1 MLLLA
6 RQSKGGF
13 ETMDL
18 AYSPAVELTAKL
30 RAREIGCLELLDHHL
45 ARVERFNSKLNAIV
59 VLDPERARARARV
72 ADDALAKGETWGP
85 LHGLPMTIKEAID
98 VADLPTTWGMPEHR
112 DNRPARNA
120 LVVDRLLEAGAII
133 FGKTNVPFRLTDWQT
148 FNDLYGTT
156 NNPWDLSRAPGGS
169 SGGAAAALATGMA
182 ALEIGSD
189 IGGSIR
195 NPAHFCGVCGHK
207 PSYGL
212 VPQEGHWLPDNIAP
226 PDINVLGPMA
236 RSVADLEETL
246 SVVAG
251 PSSADAVAWR
261 LELPPPRRQALKDF
275 RIAVMLE
282 DPNCAVDR
290 SITDR
295 IQSIGAQLS
304 GLGAT
309 VSDKA
314 RPDVDTVRG
323 FQLFLQLLRAIT
335 TSVLPEE
342 AYEQAKRDAAAL
354 APDDDS
360 YFARITRAAV
370 QPYRGWFA
378 ANEER
383 WQMRAR
389 FAEFFESWDVLLCPV
404 AARPA
409 FPHDQKRARP
419 DRTIEVNGRLES
431 YNDQLFWAGLFGILG
446 LPATVVPMGPSP
458 SGLPVGLQIVG
469 PYLQDRTTLEF
480 ARLLEREIGGFVP
493 PPGYD

>member
-1 MLLLA
+1 
-6 RQSKGGF
+6 
-13 ETMDL
+13 MDL
-18 AYSPAVELTAKL
+18 AYSPAIELAAKL
-30 RAREIGCLELLDHHL
+30 RAREISCLELLDHHL
-45 ARVERFNSKLNAIV
+45 ARVERFNPKLNAIV
-59 VLDPERARARARV
+59 VLDAERARARARA
-72 ADDALAKGETWGP
+72 ADNALAKGEIWGP
-85 LHGLPMTIKEAID
+85 LHGLSMTIKEAID
-98 VADLPTTWGMPEHR
+98 VAGLPTTWGMPEHR
-112 DNRPARNA
+112 DNHAARNA
-120 LVVDRLLEAGAII
+120 LVVDRLLGAGAII

-156 NNPWDLSRAPGGS
+156 NNPWDLSCAPGGS

-207 PSYGL
+207 PSYGI

-236 RSVADLEETL
+236 RAVSDLEQTL
-246 SVVAG
+246 SIIAG
-251 PSSADAVAWR
+251 PSSAEAAAWR
-261 LELPPPRRQALKDF
+261 LELPPPRRSVLKDF
-275 RIAVMLE
+275 RVAVMLE
-282 DPNCAVDR
+282 DLNCAVDR

-295 IQSIGAQLS
+295 IQVTADRLAA
-304 GLGAT
+304 LGTT
-309 VSDKA
+309 VSGTA
-314 RPDVDTVRG
+314 RPEVDTRRG

-342 AYEQAKRDAAAL
+342 AFEQAKREAAAL
-354 APDDDS
+354 AVDDDT

-370 QPYRGWFA
+370 QPYRQWFA

-383 WQMRAR
+383 WRMRAR
-389 FAEFFESWDVLLCPV
+389 FAEFFESWDVLLCPI

-419 DRTIEVNGRLES
+419 DRRVEVNGRLED
-431 YNDQLFWAGLFGILG
+431 YNDQLFWAGFFGILG
-446 LPATVVPMGPSP
+446 LPATVIPMGQAP

-480 ARLLEREIGGFVP
+480 ARLLEAEIGGFAP
-493 PPGYD
+493 PPGYE

>member
-236 RSVADLEETL
+236 RSVADLEQTL
-246 SVVAG
+246 S
-251 PSSADAVAWR
+251 
-261 LELPPPRRQALKDF
+261 
-275 RIAVMLE
+275 I
-282 DPNCAVDR
+282 
-290 SITDR
+290 
-295 IQSIGAQLS
+295 
-304 GLGAT
+304 
-309 VSDKA
+309 
-314 RPDVDTVRG
+314 
-323 FQLFLQLLRAIT
+323 
-335 TSVLPEE
+335 
-342 AYEQAKRDAAAL
+342 L
-354 APDDDS
+354 A
-360 YFARITRAAV
+360 
-370 QPYRGWFA
+370 
-378 ANEER
+378 
-383 WQMRAR
+383 
-389 FAEFFESWDVLLCPV
+389 
-404 AARPA
+404 
-409 FPHDQKRARP
+409 
-419 DRTIEVNGRLES
+419 
-431 YNDQLFWAGLFGILG
+431 
-446 LPATVVPMGPSP
+446 
-458 SGLPVGLQIVG
+458 
-469 PYLQDRTTLEF
+469 
-480 ARLLEREIGGFVP
+480 
-493 PPGYD
+493 